1 MDSLAQC
8 HLWLTWETGAAI
20 APSLVGAIAASQPSV
35 EAKPERAIPG
45 RILVPS
51 RFPNASRSALGR
63 RSLAIS
69 AGAIVLVSSLGNPA
83 EATTHRWG
91 NTVYAN
97 TPPGYALN
105 VRWGPGTSSGVYRRA
120 RRGEALQVSGVRRN
134 GWVQLVDATWVAGNL
149 VSSNPVAG
157 ISPLPPPVDNRNLAT
172 VITPQNFAL
181 NIRNGPGFNYQVV
194 GQFLNGSRIPLTGR
208 FSGNWAQL
216 TNGNWVDS
224 THIQYSGPIHGGDPP
239 PPQPRPPE
247 PSADVMEV
255 QRLLRQLGFLP
266 GNFIISGIYDE
277 TTQNAV
283 RQFQRVNGL
292 PATGNVDE
300 ATWRALRAATTPTP
314 LPSPQPS
321 PDPTP
326 GPTNP
331 PVNNRQRRV
340 NTGDSGEAQI
350 YNGPGSEFTIVRSVP
365 NGTIL
370 TVTGNV
376 TGNWAE
382 VVEGGWIFA
391 LWLEPI

>member
-20 APSLVGAIAASQPSV
+20 APPRTGAIAATQPGMA
-35 EAKPERAIPG
+35 AKRGRAIPG

-63 RSLAIS
+63 RSLAIT
-69 AGAIVLVSSLGNPA
+69 AGAIVLASSLGSPA
-83 EATTHRWG
+83 GANNHRWG

-120 RRGEALQVSGVRRN
+120 RRGEALQVTGVRRN

-149 VSSNPVAG
+149 ISNNPVWG
-157 ISPLPPPVDNRNLAT
+157 VSPLPPTGDNRNLAT

-181 NIRNGPGFNYQVV
+181 NIRSGPGFNFQVV
-194 GQFLNGSRIPLTGR
+194 GQYLNGSRIPLTGQ
-208 FSGNWAQL
+208 FNGAWAQL

-224 THIQYSGPIHGGDPP
+224 THLQYSGPIHGGNQPQPP
-239 PPQPRPPE
+239 PTPQ

-266 GNFIISGIYDE
+266 ANFPISGIYDE

-300 ATWRALRAATTPTP
+300 ATWRALRAATNPVP

-321 PDPTP
+321 PDPSPDPTTP
-326 GPTNP
+326 PI
-331 PVNNRQRRV
+331 NNRQRRV
-340 NTGDSGEAQI
+340 NTGDSGDAQI
-350 YNGPGSEFTIVRSVP
+350 YNGPGAEFTLVRNVP

-370 TVTGNV
+370 TTTGNT
-376 TGNWAE
+376 TGNWTE
-382 VVEGGWIFA
+382 VVEGGWIFTP
-391 LWLEPI
+391 WLDPI